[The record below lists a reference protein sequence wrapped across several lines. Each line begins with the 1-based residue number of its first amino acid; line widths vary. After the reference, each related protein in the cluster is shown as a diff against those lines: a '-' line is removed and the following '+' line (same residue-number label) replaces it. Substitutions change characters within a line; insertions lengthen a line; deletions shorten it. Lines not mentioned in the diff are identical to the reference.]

1 MLKKYKKSLA
11 FLILLIVIGQVFFA
25 LNAWR
30 YTAPFYENRLFATV
44 GIRFEGSD
52 LHKLNEGA
60 HYFGQTM
67 IGWTKFPHFKDE
79 LTDST
84 GLPANTDIN
93 MHIQERQNIIFTLTT
108 DTPIEFSQMKAAKN
122 FLQDKLD
129 DYNEKTNTKF
139 ILANVDYDQVE
150 VRRSY
155 TFGALTALIL
165 SVAVG
170 VALLFVRR
178 EFFSQTSLKL

>member
-1 MLKKYKKSLA
+1 MFKKYKKSLA
-11 FLILLIVIGQVFFA
+11 FLLLLVVTGQIVFA

-30 YTAPFYENRLFATV
+30 YTAPFYENRIFATI

-67 IGWTKFPHFKDE
+67 IGWTKFPHFKNNLME
-79 LTDST
+79 NA
-84 GLPANTDIN
+84 GLPEDMDIN
-93 MHIQERQNIIFTLTT
+93 MHIQERQNIIFTLIT
-108 DTPIEFSQMKAAKN
+108 DRPIESSQLKAAKN
-122 FLQDKLD
+122 FLQGKLD

-139 ILANVDYDQVE
+139 VLTNIDYDQVE
-150 VRRSY
+150 VQRPYS
-155 TFGALTALIL
+155 FGALTAFIL
-165 SVAVG
+165 SVIAG
-170 VALLFVRR
+170 LAILFIRK